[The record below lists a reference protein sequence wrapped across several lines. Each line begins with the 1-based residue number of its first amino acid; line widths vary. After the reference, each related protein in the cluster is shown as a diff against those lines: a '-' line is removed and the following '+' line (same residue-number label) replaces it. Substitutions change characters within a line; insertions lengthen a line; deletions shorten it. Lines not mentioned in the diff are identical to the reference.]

1 MGIPCCLSCT
11 SGTYT
16 PAAVVSHPFTFN
28 SQFVGVPVGRLV
40 STFFHPYHTLFGSP
54 ASFVLDLQEF
64 IDHIALDSYYDCI
77 SGSSSSFSLGYIF
90 VMHGCVDPHALD
102 FFVLGLI
109 RLATPTVQ
117 DEDPLAFMIT
127 HLLHKWIYLWR
138 LPTHAAI
145 IVTVAVG

>member
-1 MGIPCCLSCT
+1 MYVWHLHAGSRGIAPLHLQFSICRRPSR
-11 SGTYT
+11 T
-16 PAAVVSHPFTFN
+16 PRQHSLPPVSHT
-28 SQFVGVPVGRLV
+28 LV
-40 STFFHPYHTLFGSP
+40 GSP
-54 ASFVLDLQEF
+54 ALFVLDLQEF

-102 FFVLGLI
+102 FFILGLI
-109 RLATPTVQ
+109 RSATSTVQ

-145 IVTVAVG
+145 IVAVAVG